1 MARSLFL
8 FTICLIATV
17 IGSPIMLSATDDV
30 VLTGLN
36 PAGMVETVPL
46 PEPEPEPEPATVSQ
60 QTVNYSAGTT
70 AVLASNPVVEPVQN
84 VVVTPNYTV
93 TRYVGSVSE
102 YTSIAHSL
110 SYSDLYK
117 FRKMIYGHNTSAL
130 LGSLAYRYPG
140 EVITITENGVPMN
153 YQVMTTA
160 VYQKT
165 ADGNL
170 EGDPKLMGNIAST
183 ALGYDVALLT
193 CAGTPYGNGD
203 ASHRLV
209 VFANR
214 I

>member
-1 MARSLFL
+1 
-8 FTICLIATV
+8 
-17 IGSPIMLSATDDV
+17 
-30 VLTGLN
+30 
-36 PAGMVETVPL
+36 
-46 PEPEPEPEPATVSQ
+46 
-60 QTVNYSAGTT
+60 
-70 AVLASNPVVEPVQN
+70 
-84 VVVTPNYTV
+84 
-93 TRYVGSVSE
+93 
-102 YTSIAHSL
+102 
-110 SYSDLYK
+110 
-117 FRKMIYGHNTSAL
+117 
-130 LGSLAYRYPG
+130 
-140 EVITITENGVPMN
+140 
-153 YQVMTTA
+153 MTTA

>member
-153 YQVMTTA
+153 
-160 VYQKT
+160 
-165 ADGNL
+165 
-170 EGDPKLMGNIAST
+170 
-183 ALGYDVALLT
+183 
-193 CAGTPYGNGD
+193 
-203 ASHRLV
+203 
-209 VFANR
+209 
-214 I
+214 